1 MKRFF
6 GVMAVV
12 AMLALIVDYSFGVRT
27 FGDVMIAVAP
37 AASIV
42 DGTVTVE
49 EGQTAAPTLYLA
61 DIDQEV
67 VKIDPSRFPLDT
79 CLRQMAKSRKV
90 QSQIT
95 KFYTRDYKAF
105 SDTVH
110 AAVVGADQHSF
121 DVVVHNITTWSLHD
135 TIMFDGVPA
144 YDQKVTVNAVNAN
157 ASLVCYINKIAKGTS
172 TLTVQPA
179 NGKIV
184 GGVMVLP
191 TGDDIAADTKVIR
204 LGRAEAELSMQT
216 SSYAIFPQSET
227 NNCQNFMAQI
237 EQSTFDALTK
247 KEVSWNFTDFEE
259 ANIKDMKAQKELSF
273 LFGARSEIQDH
284 ESGDRIYTCG
294 GATEFLTKSL
304 EWDDADFDTAAHADA
319 WFVALTKK
327 VFQGNS
333 GSQLRYA
340 FFGPDLVEKINA
352 VPLVQKQLDA
362 KNVEVKF
369 GLTFNEIV
377 TNFGILRVMKHDL
390 LGEIGY
396 GDRGFVFDVA
406 KMEYHKFIALKET
419 ELDLKTSGQK
429 NAQAKVIQEVSCPVF
444 KYPDTHLY
452 LLKAS
457 A

>member
-1 MKRFF
+1 MRQ
-6 GVMAVV
+6 GA
-12 AMLALIVDYSFGVRT
+12 R
-27 FGDVMIAVAP
+27 
-37 AASIV
+37 
-42 DGTVTVE
+42 
-49 EGQTAAPTLYLA
+49 
-61 DIDQEV
+61 
-67 VKIDPSRFPLDT
+67 SRN
-79 CLRQMAKSRKV
+79 V

-110 AAVVGADQHSF
+110 TAVTGSDQHSF
-121 DVVVHNITTWSLHD
+121 DVVLHNISTWSLHD

-172 TLTVQPA
+172 TVTVQPM

-191 TGDDIAADTKVIR
+191 TGDDIDADTKAIR

-216 SSYAIFPQSET
+216 SSYAIFPQAET

-284 ESGDRIYTCG
+284 ETSDRIYTCG

-304 EWDDADFDTAAHADA
+304 EWEDSDFATQAAADA

-340 FFGPDLVEKINA
+340 FFGPDLIEKINA
-352 VPLVQKQLDA
+352 VPIVQKQLDS
-362 KNVEVKF
+362 KNVEVKW

-396 GDRGFVFDVA
+396 GDRGFVFDIG

-419 ELDLKTSGQK
+419 ELDLVTAGTK
-429 NAQAKVIQEVSCPVF
+429 NARAKVIQEVSCPVY

-452 LLKAS
+452 LLKAT

>member
-6 GVMAVV
+6 GVIAIV
-12 AMLALIVDYSFGVRT
+12 AMIALIVDYSFGVRT

-37 AASIV
+37 AASII
-42 DGTVTVE
+42 DDTVTIAK
-49 EGQTAAPTLYLA
+49 GQVAAPTMYLS

-79 CLRQMAKSRKV
+79 ILRQMARSRKV
-90 QSQIT
+90 ESQIT
-95 KFYTRDYKAF
+95 KFYSRDYKSF
-105 SDTVH
+105 HDTVTTLVTG
-110 AAVVGADQHSF
+110 AAQTSF
-121 DVVVHNITTWSLHD
+121 NVVVANISTWSLHD
-135 TIMFDGVPA
+135 TIMFNKVPA
-144 YDQKVTVNAVNAN
+144 YAQTPAANTVNPI
-157 ASLVCYINKIAKGTS
+157 ASLACYINLVNKGTS
-172 TLTVQPA
+172 TLTVQPM

-184 GGVMVLP
+184 GGVQVLP
-191 TGDDIAADTKVIR
+191 VGDNIAATTKVIR

-216 SSYAIFPQSET
+216 SSYAIFPESET

-273 LFGARSEIQDH
+273 LFGARSEIIDSQ
-284 ESGDRIYTCG
+284 SNDRIYTCG

-304 EWDDADFDTAAHADA
+304 QWVDADFASAAAADA

-333 GSQLRYA
+333 GAQIRYA
-340 FFGPDLVEKINA
+340 FFGPDLMEKINA
-352 VPLVQKQLDA
+352 VPIVQKQLDS

-377 TNFGILRVMKHDL
+377 STFGLLRVIKHDL
-390 LGEIGY
+390 LGEVGY
-396 GDRGFVFDVA
+396 GDKGFVFDVS
-406 KMEYHKFIALKET
+406 KMEYHKFIALQET
-419 ELDLKTSGQK
+419 ELDLKHAGTK
-429 NAQAKVIQEVSCPVF
+429 NARAKVIQEVSCPVY

-452 LLKAS
+452 LYKV
-457 A
+457 